1 MTSKEGTSG
10 ASGSSGFTLPNPPA
24 SSSGSGF
31 TFNFPTT
38 PASGTTSTEKSG
50 TSTGFSFNWPTTP
63 ASGTTSTEKS
73 GTSTGFSFNWPTTP
87 ASGTTSTEK
96 SGTNTGFSF
105 NWPATTASG
114 TTSTEKSETGSGFS
128 FNWSSTGSGF
138 NFGSGAASSGFNF
151 SFGTSY
157 KFNFGT
163 GKEFTGTTDPKTP
176 FQGPAS
182 ALAAGG
188 AAAAAAPAQPEDDS
202 AVGNNAV
209 QDVGEDGEERLIEM
223 KAILYELVEVKD
235 EKENTKKQYAERGRG
250 IFHVNKAKTYH
261 RVLMRREHTGR
272 GVLNM
277 RVWKGMN
284 LKVQNNNV
292 TFMGVNAIAEEVE
305 GEKQEEKDQGKK
317 LQIFLLKVKTKEDA
331 EKIKEVLEEVIKNA

>member
-73 GTSTGFSFNWPTTP
+73 GTNTGFSFNWPSTT

-96 SGTNTGFSF
+96 SGTG
-105 NWPATTASG
+105 A
-114 TTSTEKSETGSGFS
+114 GFS
-128 FNWSSTGSGF
+128 FNWSSTGSSGSTGSGF